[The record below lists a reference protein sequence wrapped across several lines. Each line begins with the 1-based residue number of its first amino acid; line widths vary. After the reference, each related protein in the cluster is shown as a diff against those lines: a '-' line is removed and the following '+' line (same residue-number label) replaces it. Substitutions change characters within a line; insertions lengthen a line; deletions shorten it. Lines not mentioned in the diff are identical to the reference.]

1 MLLAIDIGNTNVT
14 LGLWDGHTWTWQW
27 RLRTDKARTADEYGI
42 MLKMLLHE
50 AQVATAVNRV
60 AMSSVVPPL
69 TAVFTQVAE
78 RYLNLTPLRVNAA
91 LSASGGTGITIRT
104 DNPTEVGAD
113 RIVNAAAAAY
123 LYPGPSIVID
133 MGTATTFDVV
143 SKNHELL
150 GVVIAPGLQLA
161 ANALT
166 AGAAQLSGVAL
177 EAPPHVIGRNTIH
190 AVQSGL
196 IFGYVGLI
204 EGVVQRLLGEHPN
217 RDEKVSIIGTGG
229 LINLIT
235 PHTTLIDHV
244 DPWLTL
250 TGLRIISDRHHLKNG
265 D

>member
-14 LGLWDGHTWTWQW
+14 LGLWDGQTWANQW
-27 RLRTDKARTADEYGI
+27 RLRTDRARTADEYGI

-50 AQVATAVNRV
+50 AEVATAVSRV

-69 TAVFTQVAE
+69 TAVFTQLIE
-78 RYLNLTPLRVNAA
+78 RYLNLTPLRVNAS
-91 LSASGGTGITIRT
+91 LDTGIAIRT
-104 DNPTEVGAD
+104 DNPPEVGAD
-113 RIVNAAAAAY
+113 RIVNAAAAAH

-143 SKNHELL
+143 SKDHELL

-177 EAPPHVIGRNTIH
+177 EAPPHVIGRNTVH

-196 IFGYVGLI
+196 IFGYASLV
-204 EGVVQRLLGEHPN
+204 EGVVQRLLREHPN
-217 RDEKVSIIGTGG
+217 REEKVNVIGTGG

-235 PHTTLIDHV
+235 PHTTVIDHI

-250 TGLRIISDRHHLKNG
+250 TGLRLISERHHVPSG
-265 D
+265 S

>member
-14 LGLWDGHTWTWQW
+14 LGLWDGQTWANQW
-27 RLRTDKARTADEYGI
+27 RLRTDRARTADEYGI

-50 AQVATAVNRV
+50 AEVATAVSRV

-69 TAVFTQVAE
+69 TAVFTQLIE

-91 LSASGGTGITIRT
+91 LDTGIAIRT
-104 DNPTEVGAD
+104 DNPPEVGAD
-113 RIVNAAAAAY
+113 RIVNAAAAAH

-143 SKNHELL
+143 SKDHELL

-177 EAPPHVIGRNTIH
+177 EAPPHVIGRNTVH

-196 IFGYVGLI
+196 IFGYASLV
-204 EGVVQRLLGEHPN
+204 EGVVQRLLREHPN
-217 RDEKVSIIGTGG
+217 REEKVNVIGTGG

-235 PHTTLIDHV
+235 PHTTVIDHI

-250 TGLRIISDRHHLKNG
+250 TGLRLISERHHVPSG
-265 D
+265 S

>member
-14 LGLWDGHTWTWQW
+14 LGLWDGQAWTNQW
-27 RLRTDKARTADEYGI
+27 RLRTDRARTADEYGI

-50 AQVATAVNRV
+50 AEVATAVSHV

-69 TAVFTQVAE
+69 TAVFTQLIE
-78 RYLNLTPLRVNAA
+78 RYLNHTPLRVNAA
-91 LSASGGTGITIRT
+91 LDTGIAICT
-104 DNPTEVGAD
+104 DNPPEVGAD
-113 RIVNAAAAAY
+113 RIVNAAAAAH

-143 SKNHELL
+143 SKDHELL

-177 EAPPHVIGRNTIH
+177 EAPPHVIGRNTVH

-196 IFGYVGLI
+196 IFGYASLV
-204 EGVVQRLLGEHPN
+204 EGVVQRLLREHPN
-217 RDEKVSIIGTGG
+217 RDEKVNVIGTGG

-235 PHTTLIDHV
+235 PHTTVIDHI

-250 TGLRIISDRHHLKNG
+250 TGLRLISERHHVPSG
-265 D
+265 S

>member
-14 LGLWDGHTWTWQW
+14 LGLWDGQTWANQW
-27 RLRTDKARTADEYGI
+27 RLRTDRARTADEYGI

-50 AQVATAVNRV
+50 AEVATAVSRV

-69 TAVFTQVAE
+69 TAVFTQLIE
-78 RYLNLTPLRVNAA
+78 RYLNLTPLRVNAS
-91 LSASGGTGITIRT
+91 LDTGIAIRT
-104 DNPTEVGAD
+104 DNPPEVGAD
-113 RIVNAAAAAY
+113 RIVNAAAAAH

-143 SKNHELL
+143 SKDHELL

-177 EAPPHVIGRNTIH
+177 EAPPHVIGRNTVH

-196 IFGYVGLI
+196 IFGYASLV
-204 EGVVQRLLGEHPN
+204 EGVVQRLLREHPN
-217 RDEKVSIIGTGG
+217 REEKVNVIGTGG

-235 PHTTLIDHV
+235 PHTTVIDHI

-250 TGLRIISDRHHLKNG
+250 TGLRLISDRHYLKKG

>member
-14 LGLWDGHTWTWQW
+14 LGLWDGQAWTNQW
-27 RLRTDKARTADEYGI
+27 RLRTDRARTADEYGI

-50 AQVATAVNRV
+50 AEVATAVSHV

-69 TAVFTQVAE
+69 TAVFTQLIE

-91 LSASGGTGITIRT
+91 LDTGIAIRT
-104 DNPTEVGAD
+104 DNPPEVGAD
-113 RIVNAAAAAY
+113 RIVNAAAAAH

-143 SKNHELL
+143 SKDHELL

-177 EAPPHVIGRNTIH
+177 EAPPHVIGRNTVH

-196 IFGYVGLI
+196 IFGYASLV
-204 EGVVQRLLGEHPN
+204 EGVVQRLLREHPN
-217 RDEKVSIIGTGG
+217 REEKVNVIGTGG

-235 PHTTLIDHV
+235 PHTTVIDHI

-250 TGLRIISDRHHLKNG
+250 TGLRLISERHHVPSG
-265 D
+265 S

>member
-14 LGLWDGHTWTWQW
+14 LGLWDGQTWANQW
-27 RLRTDKARTADEYGI
+27 RLRTDRARTADEYGI

-50 AQVATAVNRV
+50 AEVATAVSRV

-69 TAVFTQVAE
+69 TAVFTQLIE
-78 RYLNLTPLRVNAA
+78 RYLNLTPLRVNAS
-91 LSASGGTGITIRT
+91 LDTGIAIRT
-104 DNPTEVGAD
+104 DNPPEVGAD
-113 RIVNAAAAAY
+113 RIVNAAAAAH

-143 SKNHELL
+143 SKDHELL

-177 EAPPHVIGRNTIH
+177 EAPPHVIGRNTVH

-196 IFGYVGLI
+196 IFGYASLV
-204 EGVVQRLLGEHPN
+204 EGVVQRLLREHPN
-217 RDEKVSIIGTGG
+217 RDEKVNVIGTGG

-235 PHTTLIDHV
+235 PHTTVIDHV

-250 TGLRIISDRHHLKNG
+250 TGLRLISERHHLPSG
-265 D
+265 S

>member
-14 LGLWDGHTWTWQW
+14 LGLWDEATWTEQW

-50 AQVATAVNRV
+50 AEVATAVSRV

-69 TAVFTQVAE
+69 TAVFTQVTE
-78 RYLNLTPLRVNAA
+78 RYLNLTPLRVNAHTN
-91 LSASGGTGITIRT
+91 TGIDIRT
-104 DNPTEVGAD
+104 DNPSEVGAD
-113 RIVNAAAAAY
+113 RIVNAAAAAH

-177 EAPPHVIGRNTIH
+177 EAPPHVIGRNTVH

-196 IFGYVGLI
+196 IFGYVSLI
-204 EGVVQRLLGEHPN
+204 EGVVQRLLREHPN
-217 RDEKVSIIGTGG
+217 RDEKISVIGTGG

-235 PHTTLIDHV
+235 PHTTVIDHV

-250 TGLRIISDRHHLKNG
+250 TGLRIISDRHYLKG
-265 D
+265 RD

>member
-14 LGLWDGHTWTWQW
+14 LGLWDGQAWTNQW
-27 RLRTDKARTADEYGI
+27 RLRTDRARTADEYGI

-50 AQVATAVNRV
+50 AEVATAVSRV

-69 TAVFTQVAE
+69 TAVFTQLIE
-78 RYLNLTPLRVNAA
+78 RYLNLTPLRVNAS
-91 LSASGGTGITIRT
+91 LDTGIAIRT
-104 DNPTEVGAD
+104 DNPPEVGAD
-113 RIVNAAAAAY
+113 RIVNAAAAAH

-143 SKNHELL
+143 SKDHELL

-177 EAPPHVIGRNTIH
+177 EAPPHVIGRNTVH

-196 IFGYVGLI
+196 IFGYASLV
-204 EGVVQRLLGEHPN
+204 EGVVQRLLREHPN
-217 RDEKVSIIGTGG
+217 REEKVNVIGTGG

-235 PHTTLIDHV
+235 PHTTVIDHI

-250 TGLRIISDRHHLKNG
+250 TGLRLISERHHVPSG
-265 D
+265 S

>member
-14 LGLWDGHTWTWQW
+14 LGLWDGQTWANQW
-27 RLRTDKARTADEYGI
+27 RLRTDRARTADEYGI

-50 AQVATAVNRV
+50 AEVATAVSRV

-69 TAVFTQVAE
+69 TAVFTQLIE
-78 RYLNLTPLRVNAA
+78 RYLNLTPLRVNAS
-91 LSASGGTGITIRT
+91 LDTGIAIRT
-104 DNPTEVGAD
+104 DNPPEVGAD
-113 RIVNAAAAAY
+113 RIVNAAAAAH

-143 SKNHELL
+143 SKDHELL

-177 EAPPHVIGRNTIH
+177 EAPPHVIGRNTVH

-196 IFGYVGLI
+196 IFGYASLV
-204 EGVVQRLLGEHPN
+204 EGVVQRLLREHPN
-217 RDEKVSIIGTGG
+217 RDEKVNVIGTGG

-235 PHTTLIDHV
+235 PHTTVIDHI

-250 TGLRIISDRHHLKNG
+250 TGLRLISERHHVPSG
-265 D
+265 S